1 MHTLKLSPKD
11 CVILC
16 FIKSAL
22 LQTIYQ
28 DASCPDKIRMKY
40 KPFMSSE
47 CAWSQLMLNKKTND
61 SFAYPINIERKFQ

>member
-11 CVILC
+11 YVILC

-28 DASCPDKIRMKY
+28 DASCPDKIRTKY

-47 CAWSQLMLNKKTND
+47 CAWSQLTLNKRTND
-61 SFAYPINIERKFQ
+61 SFAYPDKH